1 MPPCGVATPPPH
13 FQWSARHGTLH
24 FANLRETFGH
34 GRIDRNAHRR
44 RHRRLPCGTAVRG
57 KGFRLLGN
65 IAVGIVGALVGG
77 FLFGNVFIVG
87 GLVGQIICATVGA
100 VILLFVISL
109 VT

>member
-1 MPPCGVATPPPH
+1 MGGLIGMLIVGAIAG
-13 FQWSARHGTLH
+13 FLAGQL
-24 FANLRETFGH
+24 F
-34 GRIDRNAHRR
+34 
-44 RHRRLPCGTAVRG
+44 RG
-57 KGFRLLGN
+57 KGFGLLGN